1 MATIQ
6 QILTEAGYTCK
17 GDNRNRAIRGCNLSI
32 DLGIKVQV
40 CKKDHYHT
48 TAKGKTW
55 TIKVSGFGWK
65 RLSHVKGFIEPYH
78 VLLVLAHFLQGKVR
92 ANIQGELAATTPHKC
107 GKCDGKGVIPQF
119 AYYANGV
126 CFDCSGLGMTGQ
138 LNVSTKAKKQTPS
151 RIVANYRV
159 SGNYENEFPKN
170 TTFIKQ
176 INGANETWGEVL
188 SQDDKNYYI
197 HQPICMAN
205 SWYCIPKVDKS
216 KFFAAWSSFKNL
228 TQ

>member
-1 MATIQ
+1 MTIQ
-6 QILTEAGYTCK
+6 QILTAADYTCE

-32 DLGIKVQV
+32 DSGIKVQV
-40 CKKDHYHT
+40 CKKGYHYT
-48 TAKGKTW
+48 TPKGKTW

-65 RLSHVKGFIEPYH
+65 RTSHVKGFIKPYD
-78 VLLVLAHFLQGKVR
+78 VLLVLAQFLQGKVR
-92 ANIQGELAATTPHKC
+92 DNMQGELAATTPHKC

-119 AYYANGV
+119 LYYANGV
-126 CFDCSGLGMTGQ
+126 CFDCFGSGMTGQ

-170 TTFIKQ
+170 TTFVKQ

-188 SQDDKNYYI
+188 SQDDDNYYV

-205 SWYCIPKVDKS
+205 NWYCIPKSDKS
-216 KFFAAWSSFKNL
+216 KFFGAWSLLKNL